1 MQCIQVNPP
10 TQNVCKSI
18 CCSFPIKFSIK
29 ECVGSS
35 ISFELLVH
43 REKKVGVEAKP
54 RIPMH
59 ISICVSICMP
69 VHLSLYLYSFIHIF
83 LSKREALYYKQLDL
97 RSIRAGGKLQP
108 SLRRRSIRGF
118 SCKVTISRVPSLGY
132 PPGN

>member
-54 RIPMH
+54 RTPMH
-59 ISICVSICMP
+59 TSICVSICMP
-69 VHLSLYLYSFIHIF
+69 VHLSRYLYSFIHIF
-83 LSKREALYYKQLDL
+83 LSKREALYTVSNLL
-97 RSIRAGGKLQP
+97 LLPHLTTNWTFVAFEPVANFNRASEQRAIDSGILM
-108 SLRRRSIRGF
+108 
-118 SCKVTISRVPSLGY
+118 
-132 PPGN
+132 